1 MLKAVL
7 EVMELLE
14 NPDASGHD
22 VRLWLQEQGDVSVDV
37 QHVPGVDGAT
47 DFVSVHIPGTI
58 AGGPTLGVIG
68 RLGGV
73 GAFPEKLGLVSD
85 ADGAIVAL
93 SCAATLARLR
103 HVGYGLP
110 GTVIVTTHVC
120 PRAPTEAHE
129 PTPFMGSPVDMTVMN
144 AHEVHPAMDAILS
157 VDTTKGN
164 WVANKRGFAITP
176 TVKEGYILPV
186 SRSLLEIMA
195 MVTNEPPFVLPLATQ
210 DITPYGNDL
219 YHVNSILQPSTATS
233 APVVGVATTATVPV
247 AGCATGANQPTE
259 LDCAG
264 RFCVEVAK
272 AFTTGGCAFYDPEEF
287 ERLVAQYGSMR
298 HLQSEGRC
306 RDGCASH

>member
-7 EVMELLE
+7 EVMELLD
-14 NPDASGHD
+14 NPDASGQD
-22 VRLWLQEQGDVSVDV
+22 VRRWLQAKGDVSVDV
-37 QHVPGVDGAT
+37 QQVRGANGAT
-47 DFVSVHIPGTI
+47 DFVSVTIPGTD
-58 AGGPTLGVIG
+58 AGAPTLGIIG

-85 ADGAIVAL
+85 ADGALVAL
-93 SCAATLARLR
+93 SSAATLARM
-103 HVGYGLP
+103 HSVGCALP

-144 AHEVHPAMDAILS
+144 NHEVHPTMDAVLS

-164 WVANKRGFAITP
+164 WVANRRGFAITP

-186 SRSLLEIMA
+186 SPSLLDIMA
-195 MVTNEPPFVLPLATQ
+195 VVTNEPPFVLPLATQ

-219 YHVNSILQPSTATS
+219 YHVNSILQPSTATP
-233 APVVGVATTATVPV
+233 APVVGVATTAIVPV
-247 AGCATGANQPTE
+247 AGCATGANQPTD
-259 LDCAG
+259 LDRAG

-272 AFTTGGCAFYDPEEF
+272 AFTSGGCAFYDPEEF

-306 RDGCASH
+306 RGG